1 MKKSLQVLVSV
12 ICFWLC
18 LVLCQAQTSSQN
30 DPLKLAATIPLS
42 NVSGRIDHLAYDSKN
57 QTVFVAALGNNTVEV
72 VDLISKKVI
81 HTIKNLHEPQ
91 GIKYIPENNVIFV
104 ANGENGECDVFNTV
118 SYQLITS
125 IKMEGDADNV
135 RYDPSSGRI
144 FVGYGDGAIAIID
157 AKTYKLLSEIKLPG
171 HPESFQLDSDAKRI
185 FVNVP
190 DALMIATLDIEKKST
205 TDKWKMEYA
214 TANFPMALDS
224 KNHRLFIGCRN
235 PAKLLVINSETG
247 KMVTQTDISSDT
259 DDIFYDASSRQIYIS
274 CGGGYIDVVS
284 QIDKDNYK
292 TISRVES
299 RSGARTSLF
308 VPELNQLIVAAPA
321 RAGNDAQ
328 LMIYE
333 KIKAYAL
340 TCFDNFKVIKY

>member
-1 MKKSLQVLVSV
+1 MKKLNTISLLIITFS
-12 ICFWLC
+12 LNNC
-18 LVLCQAQTSSQN
+18 LAQTHISIQKIEFVSSIQL
-30 DPLKLAATIPLS
+30 P
-42 NVSGRIDHLAYDSKN
+42 NVTGRIDHLAFDSKN
-57 QTVFVAALGNNTVEV
+57 RTLFVAALGNNTVEV
-72 VDLISKKVI
+72 VDLKSQKVI
-81 HTIKNLHEPQ
+81 HTIKGLHEPQ

-104 ANGENGECDVFNTV
+104 ANGENGECDVYNAD
-118 SYQLITS
+118 SWQLTTS
-125 IKMEGDADNV
+125 IKLAGDADNV
-135 RYDPSSGRI
+135 RYDSSSERI

-157 AKTYKLLSEIKLPG
+157 AKTYKQLSEIKLPG
-171 HPESFQLDSDAKRI
+171 HPESFQLDNDAKRI

-190 DALMIATLDIEKKST
+190 DALMVATLDLEKNSMT
-205 TDKWKMEYA
+205 ANWKMENA

-224 KNHRLFIGCRN
+224 RNHRLFIGCRN

-247 KMVTQTDISSDT
+247 KTITQIDISSDT
-259 DDIFYDASSRQIYIS
+259 DDVFYDGLSKQIFVS

-321 RAGNDAQ
+321 RSGNEAQ
-328 LMIYE
+328 LMIY
-333 KIKAYAL
+333 KK
-340 TCFDNFKVIKY
+340 K